1 MSYEHCALGPMAPTE
16 EDRRAAR
23 ARERA
28 RMIERLSK
36 SSVKVPER
44 WSRSALRR
52 SDTAGGTE
60 REREVVAEA
69 AVRFLERKARDQRA
83 LRAEVHRTA
92 RRLGVPSQRTG
103 HPAEREREEELGY
116 FSKGKATR

>member
-1 MSYEHCALGPMAPTE
+1 MSYEHCALGPMAPAE
-16 EDRRAAR
+16 EERRAAR

-28 RMIERLSK
+28 RTIERLSK
-36 SSVKVPER
+36 SSVKLPER
-44 WSRSALRR
+44 WSQSALQR
-52 SDTAGGTE
+52 SETGGATE

-69 AVRFLERKARDQRA
+69 AVRFRERKAREQWA

-92 RRLGVPSQRTG
+92 RRLGVHSQVTE

-116 FSKGKATR
+116 YSKEKATR